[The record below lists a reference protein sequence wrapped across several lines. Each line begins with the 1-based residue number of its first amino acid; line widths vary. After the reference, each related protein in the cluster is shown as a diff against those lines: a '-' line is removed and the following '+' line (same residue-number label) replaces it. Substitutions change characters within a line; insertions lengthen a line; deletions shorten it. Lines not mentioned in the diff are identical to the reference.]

1 MSGIFT
7 EGIFSFQGPLLEFV
21 GDFWHMITSEKS
33 SVIVMLCNFN
43 EGKHEKCCFYL
54 PKEKR
59 EVGNFGEFKV
69 TVKEFKPD
77 PFDSIK
83 HTVLDVKWDDKAAVI
98 NHLANFNWPDH
109 TAPLNAAPTIG
120 MFKLSRSLSKG
131 APITVHCSA
140 GIGRSA
146 TFVVHAHF
154 SALVEQIPNT
164 IITIV
169 SDPQYVDILQQ
180 LITHHRRYEK
190 KPVLQWWM

>member
-146 TFVVHAHF
+146 TFV
-154 SALVEQIPNT
+154 ALVEQIPNT